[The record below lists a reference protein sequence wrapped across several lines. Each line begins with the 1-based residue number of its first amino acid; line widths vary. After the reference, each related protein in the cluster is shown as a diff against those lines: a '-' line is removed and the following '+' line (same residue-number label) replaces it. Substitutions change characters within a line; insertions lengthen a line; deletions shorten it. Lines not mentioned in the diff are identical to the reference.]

1 MYVEGHAPPDG
12 QGEDVMLASCDG
24 LIGLPEHELVRCF
37 GEPTARRTTGGDT
50 WLVFGSA
57 DLALRVRC
65 TGLDPSRVVS
75 WTATFE
81 SGHRLL
87 SDAARAVGLWPA
99 AQPEE
104 YAATVTV
111 PLIRRPIPCADS
123 GSVHSLTATVR
134 GGRITQVSMFDEP
147 PDWL

>member
-1 MYVEGHAPPDG
+1 
-12 QGEDVMLASCDG
+12 MLASCDG
-24 LIGLPEHELVRCF
+24 LIGLPEHELVQFF
-37 GEPTARRTTGGDT
+37 GEPTARRVTGGDT

-57 DLALRVRC
+57 ELTMRVRC

-81 SGHRLL
+81 NGHRLL
-87 SDAARAVGLWPA
+87 SDAARSVGLWPA

-104 YAATVTV
+104 DAATVGV
-111 PLIRRPIPCADS
+111 PLIRRPMPCADS
-123 GSVHSLTATVR
+123 GSVRSFTATVR
-134 GGRITQVSMFDEP
+134 GGRITQVAMFDEP